1 MRIAESRR
9 RRAAHPRT
17 GLPLVAALVSLA
29 VLVVVLLL
37 VLVLVV
43 VRDDSEPSDQA
54 VVPPEVVAGEP
65 LTGEEYAVSPQGDD
79 DAVGTA
85 DRPWR
90 TLEHALGQLR
100 PGDRLTVGDGTYDE
114 NIVLD
119 VREADEDAP
128 IQVVAAEDARP
139 VVVGLL
145 WLADLSWWDIRGI
158 NVTWDDDNDAD
169 EHMVKLTDGV
179 GWRFADAEIWGARSY
194 AALLVDGEPEDF
206 TLSGLYV
213 HDTYPSNDTNQ
224 DHLIYLN
231 CGTGGGVVER
241 SILAHSDNGRA
252 LKIGSADEDG
262 DEVANIV
269 VRYVTMVD
277 NRGPSNVQ
285 LAYDTSDVLIERSI
299 LVGSAPGRT
308 NVTAFDLAGEG
319 SVVRDS
325 LGWESSG
332 MVDGTSGLEDA
343 GGNVRFNP
351 RLSGPDG
358 SRPYYPADE
367 RAQAFGRWADDTD
380 E

>member
-1 MRIAESRR
+1 MRNAEFRR
-9 RRAAHPRT
+9 RRGAARRK
-17 GLPLVAALVSLA
+17 GVPLAAASAALS
-29 VLVVVLLL
+29 VLLVVLLVAL
-37 VLVLVV
+37 VRIA
-43 VRDDSEPSDQA
+43 VRDDPVSSDQP
-54 VVPPEVVAGEP
+54 VVPPEVVADGVP
-65 LTGEEYAVSPQGDD
+65 VTGEEHAVSPHGDD
-79 DAVGTA
+79 DAVGSA
-85 DRPWR
+85 DDPWR
-90 TLEHALGQLR
+90 TLEYALGQLR

-114 NIVLD
+114 NVDLD
-119 VREADEDAP
+119 VRKAHEDAP

-224 DHLIYLN
+224 DHLVYLN

-299 LVGSAPGRT
+299 LVGSERGRA
-308 NVTAFDLAGEG
+308 NVTAFGLAGEG
-319 SVVRDS
+319 SIVRDS
-325 LGWESSG
+325 LGWDGSG
-332 MVDGTSGLEDA
+332 MVDGTPGLEE
-343 GGNVRFNP
+343 GRGNVRFDP

-358 SRPYYPADE
+358 ARPYYPADE
-367 RAQAFGRWADDTD
+367 RAQAYGRWADAD